1 MDEVFKLVSTQLQEA
16 SEAIT
21 GLEGRVEEGRQE
33 TRDLRDIAVIMQDIN
48 ERQAE
53 ELAAAHTR
61 ILTLEHMLAESQA
74 REANRDKRM
83 EELTEV
89 VRSLQRK
96 LEDPPGNL

>member
-1 MDEVFKLVSTQLQEA
+1 MDEVFKLVSTRLQEA

-33 TRDLRDIAVIMQDIN
+33 TRELRDIAVIMQDIN

-53 ELAAAHTR
+53 ELATAHTQ

-74 REANRDKRM
+74 REMGRDKRM